1 VSALKVMPS
10 PVGSAEEL
18 MAMAQAIEEEAA
30 RSYRELAARM
40 RLRDE
45 ERLAT
50 LFDFLAAI
58 EDKHVAQVARRASEI
73 LDGAPSRAGVPRK
86 VPETFD
92 EEEGSSR
99 LLTPYRALAIAVR
112 NEDQAFAFY
121 SYLAAEAPN
130 EQARKIAE
138 ELATEELA
146 HAALLRRERRKA
158 YHADGSR
165 GRPRPSP
172 LPRSVTELLILCC
185 ETERRAARYH
195 RALAAS
201 LLRQGKTVTAF
212 IEAAEDEED
221 CARGAAARIG
231 RDLRDEAEEIRPT
244 VGGALRLL
252 EEAFDRYADIAGRST
267 EESVM
272 QEAQVLAARAVR
284 RLGLAHSTLRRSPI
298 GSAAPGSR

>member
-18 MAMAQAIEEEAA
+18 MAMAQAVEKETA
-30 RSYRELAARM
+30 RFYRELAARM
-40 RLRDE
+40 RARDD
-45 ERLAT
+45 ERLAR

-58 EDKHVAQVARRASEI
+58 EDKHLVELGRRAAE
-73 LDGAPSRAGVPRK
+73 LLGEAPLREAAAWQMPNS
-86 VPETFD
+86 FD

-138 ELATEELA
+138 ELAKEELA

-158 YHADGSR
+158 YHADESR
-165 GRPRPSP
+165 DRPRPSD

-185 ETERRAARYH
+185 EMERRAARYH
-195 RALAAS
+195 RALAET
-201 LLRQGKTVTAF
+201 LVRQGKTAAAF
-212 IEAAEDEED
+212 VEAAADEEES
-221 CARGAAARIG
+221 ARDAAARIG
-231 RDLRDEAEEIRPT
+231 RDLPDGAADIRPT
-244 VGGALRLL
+244 VSGGLRLL
-252 EEAFDRYADIAGRST
+252 EEAFDRYAEIAGRST

-272 QEAQVLAARAVR
+272 EEAQTLAARAVR
-284 RLGLAHSTLRRSPI
+284 RLGLVHASLRGSPD
-298 GSAAPGSR
+298 RD